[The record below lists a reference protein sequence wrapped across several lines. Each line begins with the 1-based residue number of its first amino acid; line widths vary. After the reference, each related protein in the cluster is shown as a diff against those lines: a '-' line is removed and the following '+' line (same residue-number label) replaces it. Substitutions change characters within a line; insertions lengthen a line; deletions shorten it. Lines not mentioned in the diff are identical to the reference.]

1 MESQLELEKEM
12 EKDIE
17 DFEKPLKSSKNRFE
31 NPQITTKLE
40 DYSKLSIEKEIKKEI
55 KEVQGTI
62 IPLQVPQNG
71 KVPEEEFNVILKT
84 IAPGSGLRSAL
95 DGTLK
100 AGKGALIVIENEL
113 VIPIIDGGFR
123 VNCRFTPQRLI
134 ELTKM
139 DGAIILSKDM
149 KRINHANVLLTPDSK
164 IKTAETGTRHKA
176 GERTAKQTGTLVIAI
191 SERKNEIN
199 LFYKNIKYN
208 VKNTNEILRKA
219 NDHIQILEK
228 QRDLFDKNVEKLN
241 RLELR
246 NHPSLTQALNVIQKG
261 RLIQK
266 IAADMKKYV
275 IEAGIEGTLLKTRL
289 KEIVLGVDKE
299 TNLVIKDY
307 TKLDLK
313 KSKILLES
321 LSYDEILDQENILS
335 MLAYE
340 KLVQNTP
347 IKGWRLLSRT
357 SLPEAEIAAIIKA
370 AGTLGKAI
378 NSNTSLYAP
387 IIGQEN
393 AQLFKEEID
402 KIKLNQ

>member
-1 MESQLELEKEM
+1 MEILQEPEE
-12 EKDIE
+12 E
-17 DFEKPLKSSKNRFE
+17 
-31 NPQITTKLE
+31 
-40 DYSKLSIEKEIKKEI
+40 KKEI
-55 KEVQGTI
+55 QGTI
-62 IPLQVPQNG
+62 VPIQPPSG
-71 KVPEEEFNVILKT
+71 KVSEEEFFSVLKL
-84 IAPGSGLRSAL
+84 ISPGTSFRAAL

-100 AGKGALIVIENEL
+100 TGKGALIVIENDQIL
-113 VIPIIDGGFR
+113 PLIDGGFR

-139 DGAIILSKDM
+139 DGAILLSKDL
-149 KRINHANVLLTPDSK
+149 KRISHANVLLTPDSK

-199 LFYKNIKYN
+199 IFYKNLKYN
-208 VKNTNEILRKA
+208 VKNTNEVLRKA

-228 QRDLFDKNVEKLN
+228 QRDLFDKHVEKLTK
-241 RLELR
+241 LEIR
-246 NHPSLTQALNVIQKG
+246 NHPSLGQALNVIQKG
-261 RLIQK
+261 RIIQK

-275 IEAGIEGTLLKTRL
+275 IEAGAEGTLLKTRM
-289 KEIVLGVDKE
+289 KEIIQGVEKE

-307 TKLDLK
+307 TKLDVK

-340 KLVQNTP
+340 KLAQTSP

-357 SLPEAEIAAIIKA
+357 SFSEADIATVIKA
-370 AGTLGKAI
+370 TGSLGKAI
-378 NSNTSLYAP
+378 HSNAAFHAEHLGP
-387 IIGQEN
+387 EK
-393 AQLFKEEID
+393 AQLFKEEVE